1 MPRMHRGRCFAAS
14 IFSEAAAFNHL
25 DTDAL
30 KSIDPASLFTQ
41 LSTVRRKFA
50 YCLETFFKK
59 ELL

>member
-50 YCLETFFKK
+50 YVL
-59 ELL
+59 